1 MNRPT
6 EPSLHDQTTPAT
18 PVARRRVWLW
28 PLVIAL
34 LAVGG
39 YFAYRQFSPAPDAA
53 PPTTAGRPGG
63 PGGAPRTPVVAAPAR
78 TADVDVYLNAL
89 GTVTPLRTVTVRSRV
104 EGQLLRVLFEEG
116 QVVKEGQLLAE
127 IDPRAFQVQLLQ
139 AEGQMARDRAL
150 LENARL
156 DLERYRTLFEQDSIA
171 KQQVD
176 TQAALVRQYE
186 GAVKVDQ
193 SQIDNARLQ
202 LAYARI
208 TAPIDGRAG
217 LRLVD
222 PGNIVRAGDAT
233 GLVVITQLAPIA
245 VVFTVPQDN
254 LPAVMKRM
262 QSGEKPPVEAWDRE
276 LKARLA
282 NGTLAS
288 VDNLVDP
295 TTGTVKLKAQFANE
309 GTPLFPNQFVNV
321 RMKLDTVRDATVIPA
336 AAVQRGSQGMFV
348 YVVQADQTVKL
359 RPVRLGPVDG
369 QRQAIAEGLAPGDL
383 VVSDGMD
390 RLRDGAM
397 VEVTTARPE
406 FKPPADGS
414 APGKGMRRK
423 PRPEGADAPKK

>member
-1 MNRPT
+1 
-6 EPSLHDQTTPAT
+6 
-18 PVARRRVWLW
+18 
-28 PLVIAL
+28 
-34 LAVGG
+34 
-39 YFAYRQFSPAPDAA
+39 
-53 PPTTAGRPGG
+53 
-63 PGGAPRTPVVAAPAR
+63 
-78 TADVDVYLNAL
+78 
-89 GTVTPLRTVTVRSRV
+89 VRSRV

-202 LAYARI
+202 LAYARV

-295 TTGTVKLKAQFANE
+295 TTGTVKLKAQFAND

-390 RLRDGAM
+390 RLRDGAQ

-423 PRPEGADAPKK
+423 PRPEGADGPPKK